1 MIEDGQIVA
10 VANLLTPS
18 RERGLDPFGSD
29 KAFLTAMHW
38 AEHERVRAFVD
49 RMLLEEDRGIDA
61 NDILSL
67 ALTGADIDDV
77 DKRMA
82 SYQARYLRMIRELGR
97 YNEKMARRL
106 ETAAK
111 DIIEGEFTEA
121 AE

>member
-1 MIEDGQIVA
+1 MFWPEA
-10 VANLLTPS
+10 
-18 RERGLDPFGSD
+18 
-29 KAFLTAMHW
+29 HH

-77 DKRMA
+77 DKRIA